1 MNFFNFSLFS
11 SALRK
16 QKNNNAHLAL
26 TSKPTKKNKF
36 THSKRKKREFA
47 QKGLDDDGTTYDTS
61 QKTLTHT
68 DSMTLRKSSKI
79 QSTSDLRGETWEK
92 HLDPASGRLFYY
104 NKESGVTQWDEPP
117 GFSNSKSQRLLRAVQ
132 NDSA

>member
-1 MNFFNFSLFS
+1 MFLNKILHINISYLHIENFCSFLLNLLF
-11 SALRK
+11 
-16 QKNNNAHLAL
+16 
-26 TSKPTKKNKF
+26 F
-36 THSKRKKREFA
+36 I
-47 QKGLDDDGTTYDTS
+47 G
-61 QKTLTHT
+61 
-68 DSMTLRKSSKI
+68 
-79 QSTSDLRGETWEK
+79 TSDLRGETWEK